1 MGRLRQMRAQ
11 TVGMRQDQELDLPS
25 ANHFK
30 QAGLP
35 AKVASQVAEMGLT
48 RVAGNI
54 FINHSTKDFWDVKN
68 GKVIRLT
75 RVEVDNGEQVS
86 APTGDPSN
94 FLTDA
99 LNDLTF

>member
-11 TVGMRQDQELDLPS
+11 TVGMRRDEELDLPS
-25 ANHFK
+25 GNHFK
-30 QAGLP
+30 QASLP
-35 AKVASQVAEMGLT
+35 PKVASQVAELGLT

-54 FINHSTKDFWDVKN
+54 FISHSTKDFWDVKN
-68 GKVIRLT
+68 GKVVRLT
-75 RVEVDNGEQVS
+75 TVEVDNDEHVA
-86 APTGDPSN
+86 APTGDPSD